1 MEPDFIYRPEQF
13 NATNDRVQK
22 LAMNPIQKYLAG
34 QPINANEKADLETAL
49 PLIDEMIRF
58 DPITI
63 NSYSL
68 KGKVLRALDRDGE
81 AKAAFL
87 DGIATAS
94 PKNEEQD
101 RLVRADLLL
110 ELAQLHFAS
119 KEYNEAVA
127 ASEKSLLLNDNSAIA
142 HTIIAQ
148 VALQQKDIQLAKDE
162 CLKALLS
169 DADYEPARTLY
180 RSLTGQK

>member
-13 NATNDRVQK
+13 NATNDKVQS

-34 QPINANEKADLETAL
+34 QEINNKEKSDLETAL
-49 PLIDEMIRF
+49 PLIDEMIRY

-63 NSYSL
+63 NTYSL

-110 ELAQLHFAS
+110 ELAQLHLAS
-119 KEYNEAVA
+119 GEINEALA
-127 ASEKSLLLNDNSAIA
+127 AAERSLLLNDDSAIA

-148 VALQQKDIQLAKDE
+148 IALLRNDIQLAKDE

>member
-1 MEPDFIYRPEQF
+1 MEPNFIYTVDQF
-13 NATNDRVQK
+13 NETNERVQN

-34 QPINANEKADLETAL
+34 QEINNKEKADLEIAL

-81 AKAAFL
+81 AKMAFL
-87 DGIATAS
+87 DGMAKALPT
-94 PKNEEQD
+94 NEEQD
-101 RLVRADLLL
+101 KLVRADLLL
-110 ELAQLHFAS
+110 ELAQLHLAS
-119 KEYNEAVA
+119 GELNEAA
-127 ASEKSLLLNDNSAIA
+127 AAAEKSLGINDESAIG
-142 HTIIAQ
+142 HTVIAQ
-148 VALQQKDIQLAKDE
+148 VAYQNNEIQLAKDE
-162 CLKALLS
+162 CLRALLT

-180 RSLTGQK
+180 RELVAKK